1 MSDKVLTI
9 TLIAIA
15 IKLCSHLAPPLPS
28 PARGE
33 GFLIPSLDGREKGEG
48 DK

>member
-9 TLIAIA
+9 TLMAIA
-15 IKLCSHLAPPLPS
+15 IQLCSDLGPPLPS

-33 GFLIPSLDGREKGEG
+33 GFLITSLDGREKEEG
-48 DK
+48 YK